1 MSQTILLAL
10 CAFSTIFIAG
20 AAYFLLRV
28 SDRDLRVIERTS
40 AAQGSWSASAG
51 NPSSA
56 VPDKRLSRAVQGAV
70 SNLGRTIMASG
81 ILPGKTRD
89 ELEQTLL
96 GSGFR
101 GSNALAMFIGS
112 KLILLGLTPL
122 GGWFLADWQHLVGMP
137 RIAVI
142 LGFAVVGLVAPDYVM
157 RQIRKG
163 YLGRVEAGLPDA
175 LDLLTICAQAGLSLE
190 PGMTRVSNEL
200 RLSRPEVAREFEMT
214 VRELEV
220 LSDSSMA
227 LGNLG
232 RRTGLESLKRLTSTL
247 IQTMQYGTPLTDG
260 LRTLSNEMR
269 QMALTSFEERAAR
282 LPVMLTL
289 PMILFILPCVFI
301 VVGGPAGIQVARS
314 LGK

>member
-1 MSQTILLAL
+1 MSQTIWLVLG
-10 CAFSTIFIAG
+10 AFSAVFIAG
-20 AAYFLLRV
+20 AAYFMLRV
-28 SDRDLRVIERTS
+28 SDRDLRIIERTS
-40 AAQGSWSASAG
+40 AAQGVWVAPIGGPDDVA
-51 NPSSA
+51 
-56 VPDKRLSRAVQGAV
+56 PDKGLSNAVQGV
-70 SNLGRTIMASG
+70 IGNLGRAIMASG
-81 ILPGKTRD
+81 VLPGKTRI

-101 GSNALAMFIGS
+101 GTNTLATFIGS
-112 KLILLGLTPL
+112 KLILLGLAPL
-122 GGWFLADWQHLVGMP
+122 GGWFLADWLHLLGMM

-142 LGFAVVGLVAPDYVM
+142 LGFAVVGLIVPDYAV
-157 RQIRKG
+157 RRVRKG

-190 PGMTRVSNEL
+190 PGMTRVSHEL
-200 RLSRPEVAREFEMT
+200 RLSRPEVAREFEAT
-214 VRELEV
+214 VRELEI

-260 LRTLSNEMR
+260 LRNLSNEMR
-269 QMALTSFEERAAR
+269 QMALTKFEERAAR

-289 PMILFILPCVFI
+289 PMIVFILPCVFI
-301 VVGGPAGIQVARS
+301 VVGGPAGIQISKS
-314 LGK
+314 LSH